1 MRNRIAGPSS
11 QKGLIRLGKPRN
23 PLANS
28 KAVKKENPVTIQ
40 FGTHLSQQHNIAA
53 IARRVE
59 SLGYDI
65 LAAGDHVSFY
75 GPVTNT
81 FVTLAAA
88 AGATENIK
96 LMSSIVLLP
105 LYPAALAAK
114 LGSALQ
120 VASGGRYL
128 FGIGV
133 GGEYAPE
140 FEACGVPIK
149 ERGARTNE
157 ALEIITR
164 LWREDVVTYHGRFN
178 TLNDI
183 SIAPRF
189 EVPSPVWVAGRQEA
203 AMLRVARHGSGWLPY
218 MYTPEQLSKSIDTIN
233 RMAEDEG
240 RDPKEI
246 QHGIFLWSAVHEDG
260 DRARQMAVDML
271 SENYSQDFSKL
282 VERYALAGDPEYCRA
297 RMQEYIDAGATLALL
312 PPATAEERVDA
323 SMALMAETVV
333 RPLKGR

>member
-1 MRNRIAGPSS
+1 
-11 QKGLIRLGKPRN
+11 
-23 PLANS
+23 
-28 KAVKKENPVTIQ
+28 
-40 FGTHLSQQHNIAA
+40 
-53 IARRVE
+53 
-59 SLGYDI
+59 
-65 LAAGDHVSFY
+65 
-75 GPVTNT
+75 
-81 FVTLAAA
+81 
-88 AGATENIK
+88 
-96 LMSSIVLLP
+96 MSSIVLLP